1 VRRDVYIYIYVYR
14 EGPTVAIAIVGGNF
28 LANMDGPEDT
38 KGDVPA
44 FAKEL
49 AVVVTVML

>member
-1 VRRDVYIYIYVYR
+1 M
-14 EGPTVAIAIVGGNF
+14 GGNF
-28 LANMDGPEDT
+28 LADLDRPEDT
-38 KGDVPA
+38 KCDVSA